1 VRRHPGEARIEI
13 GGGPPARPFP
23 PVLSRSFP
31 GVTSERYKLA
41 SSDSVAFPGN
51 QTGGTPFMFARRS
64 VAEAE
69 DTLAWI
75 RAQLEPATDLADLKA
90 RPRCAVARCD
100 RSKHRMFGRAAPRR
114 AAPRPTTPRQDAAGP
129 SCWLSIDA
137 GFRDLE
143 SCSDKATSPYL
154 VAFAYSRVLACR
166 QT

>member
-1 VRRHPGEARIEI
+1 MRRHPGEARIEI
-13 GGGPPARPFP
+13 GGGAPARPFP

-41 SSDSVAFPGN
+41 SSAPVAFPGN

-114 AAPRPTTPRQDAAGP
+114 APPRRDKMQPARRAGCRSMRDSVTWSLAAIK
-129 SCWLSIDA
+129 LRA
-137 GFRDLE
+137 L
-143 SCSDKATSPYL
+143 T
-154 VAFAYSRVLACR
+154 
-166 QT
+166 